1 MTNAIIVPFHQYTPR
16 VNDDYKVY
24 WNIWYDCYR
33 KWDDLIDKV
42 YLIDHYWNFNATD
55 YQFDPK
61 SKFQV
66 EKVCE
71 THWDNLAKIIP
82 KITED
87 RIIMMDSDMLVY
99 DRNLM
104 KLIINSNDDVI
115 TIMDGS
121 GGISLSDHF
130 PIMSPNENRAERRR
144 FAPYLCGIKRDLMMK
159 TSLAFQ
165 PHNTGQADWMDSFG
179 LWTKDILSHNPSI
192 KELQDDRTTLR
203 LFEDGHISKDTWLDG
218 SPYKWSIP
226 VDAPCRTGCYH
237 IRNWNEAVRLVNN
250 YYFDKDQYNHQK
262 EIVPFCE
269 AIRLLTW
276 YYIVVSKYKPQEIGY
291 NNQSATK
298 NSKIQRQ
305 LSAKDNML
313 STDILGKI
321 NTILGKIN
329 TILNDY
335 KVKNFD
341 LYVSEFYKYH
351 SWISEI

>member
-1 MTNAIIVPFHQYTPR
+1 MSNAIIVPFHQYTPR

-24 WNIWYDCYR
+24 WNIWYNCYR

-42 YLIDHYWNFNATD
+42 YLIDHYWNFDITD
-55 YQFDPK
+55 YHNNPK
-61 SKFQV
+61 FSV

-71 THWDNLAKIIP
+71 THWDNLTKIIP

-104 KLIINSNDDVI
+104 KLIVDFDGDVI

-130 PIMSPNENRAERRR
+130 PVMSPNENRAERRR

-165 PHNTGQADWMDSFG
+165 PHNIGQPDWMDSFG
-179 LWTKDILSHNPSI
+179 LWTKDILSHHPSV

-203 LFEDGHISKDTWLDG
+203 LFEDGHITRDTWLDG
-218 SPYKWSIP
+218 PQYKWSIP
-226 VDAPCRTGCYH
+226 IDAPHRTGCYH

-276 YYIVVSKYKPQEIGY
+276 YYIVVAKYKPQEIG
-291 NNQSATK
+291 
-298 NSKIQRQ
+298 
-305 LSAKDNML
+305 
-313 STDILGKI
+313 KI
-321 NTILGKIN
+321 NTILD
-329 TILNDY
+329 DY

-341 LYVSEFYKYH
+341 VYLSEFYKYH
-351 SWISEI
+351 SWIGEIE